1 MTERDIQQV
10 CAELSNRLQL
20 GSIRPRVIGQFSN
33 LAIALDPL
41 PIVARIATGTALLR
55 DTFSFARRE
64 VSIAGFLA
72 KLGAPVVPPCDGS
85 LAGPHVVNGWTLSLW
100 RHVEVLPEWP
110 DAAES
115 GRRLSACHAVLRGY
129 ANVEA
134 IPYFGAFDE
143 LRQLFAHSQVQA
155 LCSEQDRRMME
166 RQAWNCR
173 GALEAYQLT
182 AQALHGDS
190 HRKNVF
196 HTLDGPLWA
205 DWEDTIHAPIEWD
218 LACLV
223 AGARI
228 TGTAQDMAW
237 AETALAAYGPHDA
250 AALELCI
257 QTRAL
262 FGAAWL
268 SLLAADAQ
276 AEQRRERLSVYL
288 NWLRLR

>member
-1 MTERDIQQV
+1 MTERDIQQA
-10 CAELSNRLQL
+10 CAELSSRLQL
-20 GSIRPRVIGQFSN
+20 GSVTPRVIGQFSN
-33 LAIALDPL
+33 LAVALDPL

-72 KLGAPVVPPCDGS
+72 KQGAPIVPPCSDS
-85 LAGPHVVNGWTLSLW
+85 LAGPHVVNDWTVSLW
-100 RHVEVLPEWP
+100 QRVEILPGWP

-115 GRRLSACHAVLRGY
+115 GRRLNACHGVLRGY
-129 ANVEA
+129 TNEEA

-143 LRQLFAHSQVQA
+143 LRQLLVHPQVQV
-155 LCSEQDRRMME
+155 LCPEQDRRMME
-166 RQAWNCR
+166 RQAWDCR
-173 GALEAYQLT
+173 GALEAYQST

-196 HTLDGPLWA
+196 HTPEGPLWA

-228 TGTAQDMAW
+228 AGTSQDAEW
-237 AETALAAYGPHDA
+237 AEAALAAYGPYDA
-250 AALELCI
+250 LALELCI
-257 QTRAL
+257 KTRAL
-262 FGAAWL
+262 FGVAWL
-268 SLLAADAQ
+268 SLLAADTQ
-276 AEQRRERLSVYL
+276 AEQRRERLTTYL

>member
-1 MTERDIQQV
+1 VTERDIQQV

-20 GSIRPRVIGQFSN
+20 GSLRPRVIGQFSN
-33 LAIALDPL
+33 LAVALDPL

-55 DTFSFARRE
+55 DTVSFAQRE

-100 RHVEVLPEWP
+100 RHVEVLPGWP

-129 ANVEA
+129 TNAEA

-143 LRQLFAHSQVQA
+143 LRQLLAHPQVHA
-155 LCSEQDRRMME
+155 MCPEQDRRMME
-166 RQAWNCR
+166 QQARDCR
-173 GALEAYQLT
+173 CALEAYQIT
-182 AQALHGDS
+182 AQPLHGDS

-196 HTLDGPLWA
+196 RTPQGPLWT

-228 TGTAQDMAW
+228 TGTAEDTAW
-237 AETALAAYGPHDA
+237 AETALAAYGPYDA
-250 AALELCI
+250 LTLELCI

-262 FGAAWL
+262 FGVAWL

-276 AEQRRERLSVYL
+276 AEQRRERLTVYL

>member
-1 MTERDIQQV
+1 
-10 CAELSNRLQL
+10 
-20 GSIRPRVIGQFSN
+20 IGQFSN

-55 DTFSFARRE
+55 DTVSFAQRE

-72 KLGAPVVPPCDGS
+72 KLSAPVVPPCAGP
-85 LAGPHVVNGWTLSLW
+85 LAGQHVVNGWTVSLW
-100 RHVEVLPEWP
+100 RRVEILPGWP

-115 GRRLSACHAVLRGY
+115 GRRLNACHAVLRGS
-129 ANVEA
+129 ANAEA
-134 IPYFGAFDE
+134 IPYFGVFDE
-143 LRQLFAHSQVQA
+143 LRQLLAHPQVHA
-155 LCSEQDRRMME
+155 MCPEPDRCMME
-166 RQAWNCR
+166 QQAQDCR
-173 GALEAYQLT
+173 LALAAYQST
-182 AQALHGDS
+182 AQPLHGDS

-196 HTLDGPLWA
+196 HTPDGPLWA

-228 TGTAQDMAW
+228 AGTAQEADW
-237 AETALAAYGPHDA
+237 AEAALAAYGPYNA

-268 SLLAADAQ
+268 SLLASDAQ